1 MSKKRALKLISL
13 LWIGSL
19 LGAACAFLTQVVL
32 ARELGPAEFGVFS
45 TAFATVTMLM
55 PLAGFGV
62 AQYWLKAFGKEGWGA
77 KRVLSSSFRFI
88 LMSTTTV
95 ILVLIGWSIFGP
107 HDELVKVVIAILS
120 TYIMG
125 QVAVELV
132 SSKLQLEE
140 RYASL
145 ALWQFLPHFIR
156 FSLVGMLAFWLTDWI
171 SVENVAYAYAVVSIG
186 LAMLGVFIL
195 FRMSNGRLSLK
206 GHGNPSFESN
216 QLKSSVKAVISQ
228 SWPFGLAGLFHLIY
242 FQSDI
247 ILIQYFIGVE
257 AAGIYN
263 VAFII
268 MVAVL
273 LFPGIIYQ
281 KFLLPKMHRWA
292 RHDMTLFY
300 KVYRSGNLL
309 MLILGVLAML
319 MVWLLASFIIL
330 EVFGKNYQDS
340 VDLIN
345 ILALSIPALFVAS
358 SVGATL
364 VTQEHMRTKVKLMG
378 VVAIVNIVL
387 NLILIPSY
395 GAEGAA
401 VATVVSNFILLFL
414 YYVASKRVF
423 SVDKSGKYSG

>member
-1 MSKKRALKLISL
+1 MSKKRALKVISL

-19 LGAACAFLTQVVL
+19 LGAGCAFLTQVIL
-32 ARELGPAEFGVFS
+32 ARQLGPTGFGVFA

-55 PLAGFGV
+55 PLAGFGI

-77 KRVLSSSFRFI
+77 RRVLSPSFQFVFF
-88 LMSTTTV
+88 STISV
-95 ILVLIGWSIFGP
+95 VLVLIGWSIFGP
-107 HDELVKVVIAILS
+107 HDESLKLVLAILS

-140 RYASL
+140 RYVSL
-145 ALWQFLPHFIR
+145 SLWQFLPHFIR
-156 FSLVGMLAFWLTDWI
+156 LALVGMLVFSLTGWV
-171 SVENVAYAYAVVSIG
+171 SVENVAYAYAMVSIG
-186 LAMLGVFIL
+186 LAMLGGFIL
-195 FRMSNGRLSLK
+195 FQMSNERLSLK
-206 GHGNPSFESN
+206 GHGKPSFDSD

-247 ILIQYFIGVE
+247 ILVQYFIGVE

-292 RHDMTLFY
+292 HQDSEHFY
-300 KVYRSGNLL
+300 RVYRHGNVIMLMLGTIAMLLILVLAPWAVVVLFGEAYQDVVDLL
-309 MLILGVLAML
+309 M
-319 MVWLLASFIIL
+319 
-330 EVFGKNYQDS
+330 
-340 VDLIN
+340 
-345 ILALSIPALFVAS
+345 ILALSIPILFVAS

-364 VTQEHMRTKVKLMG
+364 VTQEHMREKVKLMG
-378 VVAIVNIVL
+378 VVAAVNIAL

-395 GAEGAA
+395 GTEGAA

-414 YYVASKRVF
+414 YYAASKRVF